1 VAPRK
6 PKTAERLTF
15 VEPELSAEN
24 EVRFQYG
31 IDLFNTGH
39 YWDAHESWE
48 EIWQELGDEPEDD
61 WEILLRGL
69 IQIAAG
75 LHCLFLKKERGSR
88 GNLKK
93 GWSKIALREDHF
105 LGLDLDHRPLV
116 PVLGL
121 IGVVV
126 EATGH
131 DHPGTLAEG
140 LGDILGKA
148 PPAGDIEEHRLAGEL
163 DNAKA
168 VIARQIGKAQRDW
181 LP

>member
-1 VAPRK
+1 MAPRK
-6 PKTAERLTF
+6 RKTAERLTL

-105 LGLDLDHRPLV
+105 LGLDLKSLARE
-116 PVLGL
+116 
-121 IGVVV
+121 V
-126 EATGH
+126 ERCLDCPDRMTGYIIKRKL
-131 DHPGTLAEG
+131 TNET
-140 LGDILGKA
+140 
-148 PPAGDIEEHRLAGEL
+148 
-163 DNAKA
+163 
-168 VIARQIGKAQRDW
+168 V
-181 LP
+181 

>member
-1 VAPRK
+1 MALRK
-6 PKTAERLTF
+6 RKTAERLTF

-105 LGLDLDHRPLV
+105 LGLDLKSLARE
-116 PVLGL
+116 
-121 IGVVV
+121 V
-126 EATGH
+126 ERCLDCPDRMTGY
-131 DHPGTLAEG
+131 
-140 LGDILGKA
+140 IIK
-148 PPAGDIEEHRLAGEL
+148 REL
-163 DNAKA
+163 TNET
-168 VIARQIGKAQRDW
+168 V
-181 LP
+181 

>member
-1 VAPRK
+1 MAPRK
-6 PKTAERLTF
+6 RKTAERLTL

-31 IDLFNTGH
+31 IDLLNIGH

-75 LHCLFLKKERGSR
+75 LHCLFLKKKRGSR

-93 GWSKIALREDHF
+93 GWSKIALSEDHF
-105 LGLDLDHRPLV
+105 LGLDLQSLV
-116 PVLGL
+116 RE
-121 IGVVV
+121 V
-126 EATGH
+126 E
-131 DHPGTLAEG
+131 
-140 LGDILGKA
+140 
-148 PPAGDIEEHRLAGEL
+148 RCL
-163 DNAKA
+163 DNPDRMTGYIIKREFTNET
-168 VIARQIGKAQRDW
+168 V
-181 LP
+181 

>member
-1 VAPRK
+1 MAPRK
-6 PKTAERLTF
+6 RKTAERLTL

-24 EVRFQYG
+24 EVRFQDG
-31 IDLFNTGH
+31 IDLFNIGH

-93 GWSKIALREDHF
+93 GWSKIALRKDHF
-105 LGLDLDHRPLV
+105 LGLDLQSLV
-116 PVLGL
+116 RE
-121 IGVVV
+121 V
-126 EATGH
+126 E
-131 DHPGTLAEG
+131 
-140 LGDILGKA
+140 
-148 PPAGDIEEHRLAGEL
+148 RSL
-163 DNAKA
+163 DNPDRMTGYTIK
-168 VIARQIGKAQRDW
+168 RE
-181 LP
+181 LTNETE

>member
-1 VAPRK
+1 MAPRK
-6 PKTAERLTF
+6 RKTAERLTF

-31 IDLFNTGH
+31 IDLFNTCH

-75 LHCLFLKKERGSR
+75 LHCLFLKKKRGSR

-93 GWSKIALREDHF
+93 GWSKITVLFIVRGPTQSPGFLRRSDGPGR
-105 LGLDLDHRPLV
+105 LRAPLRGGRPR
-116 PVLGL
+116 
-121 IGVVV
+121 
-126 EATGH
+126 TG
-131 DHPGTLAEG
+131 TCL
-140 LGDILGKA
+140 
-148 PPAGDIEEHRLAGEL
+148 
-163 DNAKA
+163 
-168 VIARQIGKAQRDW
+168 
-181 LP
+181 

>member
-1 VAPRK
+1 MAPRK
-6 PKTAERLTF
+6 RKTAERLTL

-31 IDLFNTGH
+31 IDLFNIGH
-39 YWDAHESWE
+39 YCDAHESWE

-88 GNLKK
+88 RNLKK

-105 LGLDLDHRPLV
+105 LGLDLQSLV
-116 PVLGL
+116 RE
-121 IGVVV
+121 V
-126 EATGH
+126 E
-131 DHPGTLAEG
+131 
-140 LGDILGKA
+140 
-148 PPAGDIEEHRLAGEL
+148 RCL
-163 DNAKA
+163 DNPDRMTGYIIKRELTNET
-168 VIARQIGKAQRDW
+168 V
-181 LP
+181 

>member
-1 VAPRK
+1 MAPRK
-6 PKTAERLTF
+6 RKTAERLTF
-15 VEPELSAEN
+15 VEPELSAES

-105 LGLDLDHRPLV
+105 LGLDLKSLARE
-116 PVLGL
+116 
-121 IGVVV
+121 V
-126 EATGH
+126 ERCLDCPDRMTGY
-131 DHPGTLAEG
+131 
-140 LGDILGKA
+140 IIK
-148 PPAGDIEEHRLAGEL
+148 REL
-163 DNAKA
+163 TNEN
-168 VIARQIGKAQRDW
+168 V
-181 LP
+181 

>member
-1 VAPRK
+1 MAPRK
-6 PKTAERLTF
+6 RKTAERLTF

-105 LGLDLDHRPLV
+105 
-116 PVLGL
+116 
-121 IGVVV
+121 
-126 EATGH
+126 
-131 DHPGTLAEG
+131 
-140 LGDILGKA
+140 
-148 PPAGDIEEHRLAGEL
+148 
-163 DNAKA
+163 
-168 VIARQIGKAQRDW
+168 
-181 LP
+181 

>member
-1 VAPRK
+1 MAPRK
-6 PKTAERLTF
+6 RKTAERLTL

-31 IDLFNTGH
+31 IDLFNISH

-105 LGLDLDHRPLV
+105 LGLDLQSLV
-116 PVLGL
+116 RE
-121 IGVVV
+121 V
-126 EATGH
+126 E
-131 DHPGTLAEG
+131 
-140 LGDILGKA
+140 
-148 PPAGDIEEHRLAGEL
+148 RCL
-163 DNAKA
+163 DNPDRMTGYIIKRELTNET
-168 VIARQIGKAQRDW
+168 V
-181 LP
+181 

>member
-6 PKTAERLTF
+6 RKTAERLTL

-88 GNLKK
+88 RNLKK

-105 LGLDLDHRPLV
+105 LGLDLQSLV
-116 PVLGL
+116 RE
-121 IGVVV
+121 V
-126 EATGH
+126 E
-131 DHPGTLAEG
+131 
-140 LGDILGKA
+140 
-148 PPAGDIEEHRLAGEL
+148 RCL
-163 DNAKA
+163 DNPDRMTGYIIKRELTNET
-168 VIARQIGKAQRDW
+168 V
-181 LP
+181 

>member
-1 VAPRK
+1 MAPRK
-6 PKTAERLTF
+6 RKTAERLTL

-24 EVRFQYG
+24 EVLFQYG
-31 IDLFNTGH
+31 IDLFNIGH

-93 GWSKIALREDHF
+93 GWSKIALSEDHF
-105 LGLDLDHRPLV
+105 LGLDLQSLV
-116 PVLGL
+116 RE
-121 IGVVV
+121 V
-126 EATGH
+126 E
-131 DHPGTLAEG
+131 
-140 LGDILGKA
+140 
-148 PPAGDIEEHRLAGEL
+148 RCL
-163 DNAKA
+163 DNPDRMTGYIIKRELTNET
-168 VIARQIGKAQRDW
+168 V
-181 LP
+181 